1 MERGMKLLAKL
12 TVRRLGNPE
21 VVNVVKKGGKDR
33 LGVVVV
39 TKFSFQELLR
49 ETSLLLM
56 LTSKLDE
63 Y

>member
-39 TKFSFQELLR
+39 TFSFQELLR

>member
-33 LGVVVV
+33 LGVAVV
-39 TKFSFQELLR
+39 TFSFQEF
-49 ETSLLLM
+49 
-56 LTSKLDE
+56 
-63 Y
+63 